1 MKRLIPALLALC
13 LLLCACN
20 GAEAPATTTAAPTE
34 TTAAPTTEAT
44 TVSTTTE
51 PSIIYRH
58 PLTGAQLEEPFTGR
72 IATFTINNIA
82 AAMPQ
87 HGTSQADVIYEVTVE
102 GGATRCLA
110 LFTNLSEVGAI
121 GSVRSA
127 RTYFISISRAY
138 NAAFVH
144 SGKSSFAQDV
154 FNQGVIDHIDAD
166 PTAFYRDADRRNAG
180 YAIEHTHFTT
190 GEKILAVL
198 ESKFDMTAPADANY
212 GFNFVDEQTLSGET
226 AKTVTV
232 NFGKSGG
239 KTTKFVYDELSGD
252 YAAYQHGKEYQ
263 DGNFNEQLHFEN
275 VLVIEAKRTGIAGAP
290 NVRHELVGENSGYYI
305 NGGKIVPIK
314 WTRAAEDQPFSY
326 TLEDGTP
333 LTMTPGKTYVN
344 VVPEGSPVVY
354 E

>member
-20 GAEAPATTTAAPTE
+20 GAEAPATTTAAPT
-34 TTAAPTTEAT
+34 ADAPTVATSEAT
-44 TVSTTTE
+44 VPTTTE
-51 PSIIYRH
+51 PPVVYRH
-58 PLTGAQLEEPFTGR
+58 PLTGAELEEPFTGR
-72 IATFTINNIA
+72 VTTFTINNIA

-110 LFTNLSEVGAI
+110 LFTNLSEVGPI

-144 SGKSSFAQDV
+144 SGKSAYAQDV
-154 FNQGVIDHIDAD
+154 FNTGVIEHIDAD
-166 PTAFYRDADRRNAG
+166 PTAFYRDAARRSAG

-190 GEKILAVL
+190 GEKILSVL

-212 GFNFVDEQTLSGET
+212 GFNFVDEQDLGGET

-333 LTMTPGKTYVN
+333 LTMVPGKTYVN
-344 VVPEGSPVVY
+344 VVPVDSPVVY

>member
-20 GAEAPATTTAAPTE
+20 GAEAPATTTAAPTTE
-34 TTAAPTTEAT
+34 ATVPTTEAT
-44 TVSTTTE
+44 VPTTTE
-51 PSIIYRH
+51 PPVIYRH

-72 IATFTINNIA
+72 VVTFTINNIA

-110 LFTNLSEVGAI
+110 LFTNLSEVGPI
-121 GSVRSA
+121 GSIRSA
-127 RTYFISISRAY
+127 RTYFISLSRAY

-144 SGKSSFAQDV
+144 SGKSVYAQQD
-154 FNQGVIDHIDAD
+154 FTTGVIDHVDAD
-166 PTAFYRDADRRNAG
+166 PTAFYRDSARRSAG

-190 GEKILAVL
+190 GEKILACL
-198 ESKFDMTAPADANY
+198 EGKFDMTAPADANY
-212 GFNFVDEQTLSGET
+212 GFNFVDEQTLAGET
-226 AKTVTV
+226 ANTVTV
-232 NFGKSGG
+232 RFAKSGG
-239 KTTKFVYDELSGD
+239 KTTKFVYDELAGD
-252 YAAYQHGKEYQ
+252 YAAFQHGTDYL

-275 VLVIEAKRTGIAGAP
+275 VLVLQAKRTSISGAP
-290 NVRHELVGENSGYYI
+290 NVRHTLVGENTGYYI

-314 WTRAAEDQPFSY
+314 WTRSAEDQPFSY

-333 LTMTPGKTYVN
+333 LTMTPGKTYIN
-344 VVPEGSPVVY
+344 IVPEGSPV
-354 E
+354 EFE

>member
-20 GAEAPATTTAAPTE
+20 GADTPA
-34 TTAAPTTEAT
+34 TTEAT
-44 TVSTTTE
+44 TVATSEVAASTADE
-51 PSIIYRH
+51 PTSVIRH

-72 IATFTINNIA
+72 VTTFTINNIA

-110 LFTNLSEVGAI
+110 LFTNLSEVGPI

-144 SGKSSFAQDV
+144 SGGSVFAKDD
-154 FNQGVIDHIDAD
+154 FSATGMDHIDAD
-166 PTAFYRDADRRNAG
+166 PSAFYRDSARRSAG
-180 YAIEHTHFTT
+180 YAVEHTHFTT

-212 GFNFVDEQTLSGET
+212 GFNFVDEQDLGGES

-232 NFGKSGG
+232 NFGKNSGS
-239 KTTKFVYDELSGD
+239 KTTKFVYDELAGD
-252 YAAYQHGKEYQ
+252 YAAYQHGSEYQ

-275 VLVIEAKRTGIAGAP
+275 VLVLEAVRTGIAGAP
-290 NVRHELVGENSGYYI
+290 NVRHTLVGENSGYYI

-314 WTRAAEDQPFSY
+314 WTRSAEDKPFSY

-333 LTMTPGKTYVN
+333 LTMIPGKTYVN
-344 VVPEGSPVVY
+344 IVPVGSPVVC

>member
-44 TVSTTTE
+44 TVSTTTD

-121 GSVRSA
+121 GSIRSA

-144 SGKSSFAQDV
+144 SGKSAYAQDV
-154 FNQGVIDHIDAD
+154 FNTGVIEHIDAD
-166 PTAFYRDADRRNAG
+166 PTAFYRDSARRNAG

-212 GFNFVDEQTLSGET
+212 GFNFVDEQDLGGET